1 MKPDTAIDAM
11 SRKTFKLQDTDDP
24 KVKDVKVKPD
34 RLVRAS
40 GSDDSDFGQLIPSQL
55 LQTFWFGD
63 DTSDKRIELVVG
75 TCMASLEGI
84 APKSEIEGM
93 YATQIVACHQAAIE
107 CMRRAMLPDISPDNR
122 SYNLTQANRLM
133 RSYATLVGAL
143 DKHRGKGQQKVI
155 VEHVHVHEGGQA
167 IVGNIEQT
175 GGSKENG
182 AQQSHA
188 QTAVTHAPEPEMR
201 STFEKVGEAVPLA
214 CNG

>member
-1 MKPDTAIDAM
+1 MTK
-11 SRKTFKLQDTDDP
+11 SKRLKVQDTDDP
-24 KVKDVKVKPD
+24 KVKDVKIKPD
-34 RLVRAS
+34 RLARAS
-40 GSDDSDFGQLIPSQL
+40 GSEDEDFRTLIPNQL
-55 LQTFWFGD
+55 LNTFWLGN
-63 DTSDKRIELVVG
+63 DTSDDRISQIVG

-84 APKSEIEGM
+84 APTDEIEGM
-93 YATQIVACHQAAIE
+93 FAAQIIACHQAAME
-107 CMRRAMLPDISPDNR
+107 CMRRAMLPDTTSDLR

-133 RSYATLVGAL
+133 RSYATLIGAL

-182 AQQSHA
+182 AQQTHA
-188 QTAVTHAPEPEMR
+188 KSTLTHAPEPEMR
-201 STFEKVGEAVPLA
+201 SAFEKVGEAVPVA